1 MIEPL
6 QDDSIYNA
14 VLQANL
20 ERQENKRCTYFKA
33 NLFAVPKLS
42 GRSGNKKS
50 GYTYISINEFNQAE
64 LMKVRHILRTI
75 SNVTAVII
83 KLLDSFPKSFYECG
97 PNEPGGFDNTGK
109 FSINDKDML
118 TIRRVHELLTC
129 PTRKILLVD
138 RREDIT
144 PSYII
149 RNIGVP
155 VVNVGSEFTL
165 YTREKPKCIK
175 AALVG
180 SPIYV
185 NRTFHRRSD
194 DFTKMKILFPS
205 IVATA
210 VSEVHC
216 VTMADG
222 SSFFIPPSAHRPFF
236 SGSAEIFEKMAKKL
250 IMDDECF
257 GTFE

>member
-42 GRSGNKKS
+42 GRSGDKKV
-50 GYTYISINEFNQAE
+50 GYTYISLNEFNHAE
-64 LMKVRHILRTI
+64 LINIRHTLRTI

-83 KLLDSFPKSFYECG
+83 KIMDSFPESLYECD
-97 PNEPGGFDNTGK
+97 ESESEIIDTTDK
-109 FSINDKDML
+109 FLINNADML
-118 TIRRVHELLTC
+118 TMRRVHELLTC
-129 PTRKILLVD
+129 PTLKILLID
-138 RREDIT
+138 RREDMT
-144 PSYII
+144 PSHIVLYF
-149 RNIGVP
+149 GEP
-155 VVNVGSEFTL
+155 VVNICREFNVYET
-165 YTREKPKCIK
+165 EKPKCIM
-175 AALVG
+175 AGLTGA
-180 SPIYV
+180 PIYV
-185 NRTFHRRSD
+185 NGTFHLNHDNLSR
-194 DFTKMKILFPS
+194 MKILFPS

-210 VSEVHC
+210 VSEITD

-222 SSFFIPPSAHRPFF
+222 STHVILPNTHRPFF
-236 SGSAEIFEKMAKKL
+236 SGTAEIFGKMAQKL
-250 IMDDECF
+250 IMEDEYF